1 MKKSLTCLMTFLG
14 MFCLQSPAITQEY
27 PGCFII
33 DSSGNYR
40 NFPELC
46 PSVNFDP
53 TVLPIGGN
61 SSGVF
66 QVQIKSSEGGTPV
79 VDVTFNGSQT
89 FEMLFDTGATG
100 TLITSEMAQ
109 ALNVESQGTATVI
122 IADGSQVEV
131 DIGVVKSVQ
140 VGNLMV
146 GEIPVGIAPAG
157 AEQGLKNRGLLGQ
170 NVYGNYDL
178 TIKQDVIE
186 FRPRS

>member
-1 MKKSLTCLMTFLG
+1 MKKTLTSLMTFLG
-14 MFCLQSPAITQEY
+14 IICLPTPAIPQEY
-27 PGCFII
+27 PGCFVI

-40 NFPELC
+40 NLPGLC

-53 TVLPIGGN
+53 SVLPVGGN
-61 SSGVF
+61 VSGVF
-66 QVQIKSSEGGTPV
+66 QVTIKSSEGGTPV

-109 ALNVESQGTATVI
+109 ALNLESQGTAIVT

-131 DIGVVKSVQ
+131 NIGVVQSVQ

-146 GEIPVGIAPAG
+146 GEIPVGIAAPG
-157 AEQGLKNRGLLGQ
+157 AEEGLKNRGLLGQ
-170 NVYGNYDL
+170 DVYGNYDI